1 MAGYSGVYGDVGL
14 FADHNVEN
22 HIVGVLHSDGAYL
35 SEIHNGLLDILLDDA
50 VVL

>member
-22 HIVGVLHSDGAYL
+22 HIVNKDGQCLGLTKRKRKYL
-35 SEIHNGLLDILLDDA
+35 QYKWNGIQY
-50 VVL
+50 